1 MALGIYKPKEG
12 YWVRVMTAC
21 LVAALALAAAGWLWG
36 QGALLADKAE
46 RSGYIM
52 QIAVSAGTPAPGAA
66 VELFGQPD
74 RPDAPPPK
82 IGTSTVQ
89 EYREAERVLRI
100 APPVME
106 EKHEVGESTQVK
118 SGDGKFT
125 ANVVGR
131 SVVGIASIDPLYV
144 QGGLAGLAIIVG
156 TIVAYWL
163 AGTRPA
169 TVDFLIATDSEMK
182 RVNWSTA
189 REIRGSTMVVIGAC
203 FFMAGALFVFD
214 FAFKMLFQA
223 IGVLGT

>member
-21 LVAALALAAAGWLWG
+21 LVAALALACAGWLWG

-46 RSGYIM
+46 RSGYNM
-52 QIAVSAGTPAPGAA
+52 QVVVTAGKPAPGAA
-66 VELFGQPD
+66 VEIFGQPD

-89 EYREAERVLRI
+89 EYREIEHVLRV
-100 APPVME
+100 APPVMV
-106 EKHEVGESTQVK
+106 EKHEIGEATMTK
-118 SGDGKFT
+118 TTDGAFV
-125 ANVVGR
+125 ANVVPR

-144 QGGLAGLAIIVG
+144 QGGLAGLAIIIG
-156 TIVAYWL
+156 TIIAYWL

-189 REIRGSTMVVIGAC
+189 KEIRGSTMVVIGAC

-214 FAFKMLFQA
+214 FVFKALFEA